1 MNFGQAIDAL
11 KRGEKIARE
20 GWNGKGMWLILVPG
34 TPDINTVEGTPY
46 HKAGFMSG
54 EILPHIDMYTTN
66 AHGRKA
72 MLPGW
77 LASQT
82 DMLSEDWVIIEK
94 GQI

>member
-1 MNFGQAIDAL
+1 MNFGQAIEAL
-11 KRGEKIARE
+11 KSGKKVSRE

-34 TPDINTVEGTPY
+34 TPEVVTTEGTPY
-46 HKAGFMSG
+46 HKAGFLTG

-66 AHGRKA
+66 SFGRKA

-82 DMLSEDWVIIEK
+82 DMLADDWNVVV
-94 GQI
+94 